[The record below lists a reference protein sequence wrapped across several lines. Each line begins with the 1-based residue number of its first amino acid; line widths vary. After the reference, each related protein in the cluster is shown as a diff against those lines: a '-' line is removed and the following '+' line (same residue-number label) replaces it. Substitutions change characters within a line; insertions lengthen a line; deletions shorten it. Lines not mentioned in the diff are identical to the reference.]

1 MKNEKIDLLRQAIIN
16 IENYISELEEN
27 DKKREELHD
36 IIDTLE
42 VFRVKD
48 EISFEEKELK
58 FKNDR

>member
-1 MKNEKIDLLRQAIIN
+1 MKNKKINLLRQAIIN

-42 VFRVKD
+42 LIK
-48 EISFEEKELK
+48 EKEGILDARK
-58 FKNDR
+58 

>member
-1 MKNEKIDLLRQAIIN
+1 MKNIRINLLRQAIIN
-16 IENYISELEEN
+16 IENYISELQEN

-42 VFRVKD
+42 VFKVKE

-58 FKNDR
+58 IKNE

>member
-1 MKNEKIDLLRQAIIN
+1 MKDIRINLLRQAIIN
-16 IENYISELEEN
+16 IENYISELQEN

-42 VFRVKD
+42 VFKVKE

-58 FKNDR
+58 IKNE

>member
-1 MKNEKIDLLRQAIIN
+1 MKNEKINLLKQAIIN

-48 EISFEEKELK
+48 EISLEEKELK